1 MRRRVRD
8 VWTATGADC
17 TCLGEPVVRDSQD
30 EEDQSCPYCLCQE
43 GGGDMADV
51 RTKCQNPT
59 CSICMLVNKLDQPTI
74 TALGLKR
81 NQRLAAM
88 LEFAPLIA
96 QCLNGGQIP
105 EDRRILLCK
114 ALEDILSCSATRLRY
129 IANAGMLVMLRP
141 RLQHLLLQRGW
152 GDVWCNLSKIASA
165 IGHHSDHHSQIAA
178 LMYIRRRCIP
188 ESNNRW
194 LWFLQPEDPT
204 EEEEIDRTV
213 FQ

>member
-1 MRRRVRD
+1 
-8 VWTATGADC
+8 
-17 TCLGEPVVRDSQD
+17 
-30 EEDQSCPYCLCQE
+30 
-43 GGGDMADV
+43 MADV

-81 NQRLAAM
+81 NERLAAM

-105 EDRRILLCK
+105 EDRRVLLCK

-178 LMYIRRRCIP
+178 LMYVRRRCIP